1 MKTFGDFASLAAHLA
16 AVSVAQR
23 KMETEALE
31 KAAKVVKKRAKAKIG
46 KYQDEAPPFAAWAE
60 LSENTLHGGYANGIR
75 YPGKIELGY
84 ATEGDHRPLLRSG
97 EMRDSIE
104 HRVIGNEAHVG
115 SNNDK
120 AVWQELGT
128 EHIPP
133 RSFLGGAAAEE
144 TPKIVGIIG
153 ESAVLSLVGEG
164 VFKRKMAIKE

>member
-1 MKTFGDFASLAAHLA
+1 MKSFDSFAALAAQLA

-23 KMETEALE
+23 KMEHEALE

-46 KYQDEAPPFAAWAE
+46 KYQDEAPPFAGWAE
-60 LSENTLHGGYANGIR
+60 LADSTKTDRVQQGYAEN
-75 YPGKIELGY
+75 E
-84 ATEGDHRPLLRSG
+84 PLLRTG

-104 HRVIGNEAHVG
+104 HKVIGNEAHVG

-128 EHIPP
+128 ENIPP

-164 VFKRKMAIKE
+164 VFKRKLSIKE